1 MKRKAGYLVMSNV
14 EYTEEQ
20 ISVIKNI
27 LNDIK
32 KSKVVSLGGYAG
44 TGKTTIIKELLKK
57 LPNFKVCAFT
67 GKATNILRR
76 KQIYDAET
84 IHSTIY
90 DVEINENNN
99 ITYNLKKPRSLNASG
114 FIIDEA
120 SMISEELFDHLN
132 SFKKPIIFV
141 GDHGQLPPI
150 GNTKFN
156 IMSNPNYKLET
167 IHRNAGII
175 AHFADHLRQGKSA
188 LDFKPYNDDV
198 RILKKQDAILSD
210 LICAEQ
216 IICAYNK
223 TRIFLNTKI
232 RSYLKLPDH
241 PFTGDKVIVLK
252 NNKTFGVF
260 NGQQGVIKNIY
271 QNKTQSCVD
280 LQFDGWYA
288 KNIPYAT
295 DVFNLEKL
303 PQDLLDYYQN
313 QAIIMDYAYA
323 ITCHKAQG
331 DQFES
336 IAVFEEPSSLW
347 EQNRWNYTAASRAES
362 KITWYK

>member
-1 MKRKAGYLVMSNV
+1 MSSV
-14 EYTEEQ
+14 EYTDEQ
-20 ISVIKNI
+20 IAVIKNI
-27 LNDIK
+27 LTDIK
-32 KSKVVSLGGYAG
+32 TKKVVSLGGYAG
-44 TGKTTIIKELLKK
+44 TGKTTIIQELLKK
-57 LPNFKVCAFT
+57 LPNYKVCAFT

-76 KQIYDAET
+76 KKIYEAET

-90 DVEINENNN
+90 NVEVNENDN
-99 ITYNLKKPRSLNASG
+99 INYNLKKPRSLNASG
-114 FIIDEA
+114 FIIDES
-120 SMISEELFDHLN
+120 SMISEELFNDLS

-156 IMSNPNYKLET
+156 IMSSPDYKLET

-188 LDFKPYNDDV
+188 FDFKCYNDDV
-198 RILKKQDAILSD
+198 KIMKKQDAILSD
-210 LICAEQ
+210 LISVEQ

-223 TRIFLNTKI
+223 TRIFLNNKI
-232 RSYLKLPDH
+232 RSYLKLSDH
-241 PFTGDKVIVLK
+241 PSIEDKIIVLK
-252 NNKTFGVF
+252 NNRTHGVF
-260 NGQQGVIKNIY
+260 NGQQGIIKNIIH
-271 QNKTQSCVD
+271 NGKNSSVD
-280 LQFDGWYA
+280 LQFDGWLA
-288 KNIPYAT
+288 KKLRFAPET
-295 DVFNLEKL
+295 FNLEKI
-303 PQDLLDYYQN
+303 PQDLLDYYKN
-313 QAIIMDYAYA
+313 DAIMMDYAYA

-362 KITWYK
+362 KILWYK